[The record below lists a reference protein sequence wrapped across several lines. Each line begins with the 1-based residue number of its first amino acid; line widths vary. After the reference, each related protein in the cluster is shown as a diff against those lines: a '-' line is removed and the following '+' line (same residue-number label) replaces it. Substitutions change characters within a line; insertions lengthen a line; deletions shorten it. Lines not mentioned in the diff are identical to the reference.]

1 MKKKGVSPVMATVI
15 LIAIVVILALIIFLW
30 AKGFVGERAQKFGSA
45 IELSCDKTNF
55 EVGLLSGSGCSGEN
69 SLRLDIL
76 NKGNIPLYG
85 FVIKEKGKADVK
97 VKTTV
102 EKETITIGSSETFC
116 FSADLV
122 PGSEVLVIPIILGET
137 ESGKV
142 THTCGDQYGVASI
155 APQDP

>member
-1 MKKKGVSPVMATVI
+1 MKKKGVSPVMATII

-55 EVGLLSGSGCSGEN
+55 EVGLLSGSGCDGAN
-69 SLRLDIL
+69 PLRLDIL

-102 EKETITIGSSETFC
+102 EKETITIGSSDTFC
-116 FSADLV
+116 FNADLES
-122 PGSEVLVIPIILGET
+122 GSEVLVIPIILGEI
-137 ESGKV
+137 ESGKIP
-142 THTCGDQYGVASI
+142 HTCGDQYGVA
-155 APQDP
+155 AQVLE